1 MDIANN
7 SKASGLNFC
16 LGNWTAM
23 GTDILAAI
31 RHFGERG
38 QIVYGHA
45 QGVQGTVPK
54 FQECFLDEADCDFL
68 AVLQAFKEVG
78 FDSAPASGT
87 LSTHALRKRDWRAGI
102 CLRSW
107 VSAGTTEGSWILG
120 VGLTWNR
127 TYVGGASLPRLGGQM
142 QYRRFGKT
150 NWQVSEI
157 GLGGSWFYGRPE
169 FGLKPFSYGARIVE
183 RALELEINYFD
194 TAPLYGQG
202 RSEEV
207 LGAALKGVTEPYYLA
222 TKVGYYPEP
231 FDYTRDTVWRG
242 FEASLKRLQ
251 RDKVDLLQIHEAEQA
266 GWDGIFGAGRT
277 LETLLE
283 IQEQGLTQHIG
294 LTGSDLE
301 LMRDVLKESDVF
313 VSVITFL
320 KYDLLTQQAKEI
332 LVPTAAERDVA
343 VITASPLHAGLLGSK
358 RELWMQNSRFADL
371 YDKLEQVEVLLADQ
385 PEDITH
391 IALRYL
397 LSDSRVS
404 ILLSGVA
411 SIEELE
417 TSVSVADG
425 HYLPPELIAQ
435 IEAIK

>member
-1 MDIANN
+1 
-7 SKASGLNFC
+7 
-16 LGNWTAM
+16 
-23 GTDILAAI
+23 
-31 RHFGERG
+31 
-38 QIVYGHA
+38 
-45 QGVQGTVPK
+45 
-54 FQECFLDEADCDFL
+54 
-68 AVLQAFKEVG
+68 
-78 FDSAPASGT
+78 
-87 LSTHALRKRDWRAGI
+87 
-102 CLRSW
+102 
-107 VSAGTTEGSWILG
+107 
-120 VGLTWNR
+120 
-127 TYVGGASLPRLGGQM
+127 M

-150 NWQVSEI
+150 DWQVSEV

-183 RALELEINYFD
+183 RALELGINYFD

-266 GWDGIFGAGRT
+266 GWEGIFGAGRT

-283 IQEQGLTQHIG
+283 IQEQGLIKYIG
-294 LTGSDLE
+294 LTGSDLG

-313 VSVITFL
+313 VSAITFC
-320 KYDLLTQQAKEI
+320 KYDLLTQEAQEI

-358 RELWMQNSRFADL
+358 RELWMENGRFADL
-371 YDKLEQVEVLLADQ
+371 YDKLDQVEALLADL

-391 IALRYL
+391 TALRYL
-397 LSDSRVS
+397 LSDPRVS

-435 IEAIK
+435 IEAIE

>member
-1 MDIANN
+1 
-7 SKASGLNFC
+7 
-16 LGNWTAM
+16 
-23 GTDILAAI
+23 
-31 RHFGERG
+31 
-38 QIVYGHA
+38 
-45 QGVQGTVPK
+45 
-54 FQECFLDEADCDFL
+54 
-68 AVLQAFKEVG
+68 
-78 FDSAPASGT
+78 
-87 LSTHALRKRDWRAGI
+87 
-102 CLRSW
+102 
-107 VSAGTTEGSWILG
+107 
-120 VGLTWNR
+120 
-127 TYVGGASLPRLGGQM
+127 M

-150 NWQVSEI
+150 DWQVSEI

-183 RALELEINYFD
+183 RALELGINYSD

-266 GWDGIFGAGRT
+266 GWDGIFGTGRT

-283 IQEQGLTQHIG
+283 IQEQGLTKYIG
-294 LTGSDLE
+294 LTGSDLA
-301 LMRDVLKESDVF
+301 LMRDVLKESEVF

-332 LVPTAAERDVA
+332 LVPTAAEHDVA

-358 RELWMQNSRFADL
+358 RELWTQSGRFADL
-371 YDKLEQVEVLLADQ
+371 HDKLEQVETLLADQ

-397 LSDSRVS
+397 LSDPHVS

-425 HYLPPELIAQ
+425 HHLPPELIAQ
-435 IEAIK
+435 IEGIE

>member
-1 MDIANN
+1 
-7 SKASGLNFC
+7 
-16 LGNWTAM
+16 
-23 GTDILAAI
+23 
-31 RHFGERG
+31 
-38 QIVYGHA
+38 
-45 QGVQGTVPK
+45 
-54 FQECFLDEADCDFL
+54 
-68 AVLQAFKEVG
+68 
-78 FDSAPASGT
+78 
-87 LSTHALRKRDWRAGI
+87 
-102 CLRSW
+102 
-107 VSAGTTEGSWILG
+107 
-120 VGLTWNR
+120 
-127 TYVGGASLPRLGGQM
+127 M

-150 NWQVSEI
+150 DWQVSEI

-169 FGLKPFSYGARIVE
+169 FGLKPFSYGARLVE
-183 RALELEINYFD
+183 RALELGINYFD

-266 GWDGIFGAGRT
+266 GWDGIFGTGRT

-283 IQEQGLTQHIG
+283 IQEQGLIQYIG
-294 LTGSDLE
+294 LTGSDLA
-301 LMRDVLKESDVF
+301 LMRDVLKASDVF

-320 KYDLLTQQAKEI
+320 KYDLLTQAAKKI

-358 RELWMQNSRFADL
+358 RELWMQSGRFADL
-371 YDKLEQVEVLLADQ
+371 HDKLEQIEVLLADQ
-385 PEDITH
+385 PEDLTH

-397 LSDSRVS
+397 LSDPDVS

-417 TSVSVADG
+417 TSVSIADG
-425 HYLPPELIAQ
+425 HHLPPELIAQ
-435 IEAIK
+435 IEGIE

>member
-1 MDIANN
+1 M
-7 SKASGLNFC
+7 
-16 LGNWTAM
+16 
-23 GTDILAAI
+23 
-31 RHFGERG
+31 R
-38 QIVYGHA
+38 
-45 QGVQGTVPK
+45 
-54 FQECFLDEADCDFL
+54 
-68 AVLQAFKEVG
+68 
-78 FDSAPASGT
+78 
-87 LSTHALRKRDWRAGI
+87 
-102 CLRSW
+102 
-107 VSAGTTEGSWILG
+107 
-120 VGLTWNR
+120 
-127 TYVGGASLPRLGGQM
+127 
-142 QYRRFGKT
+142 YRRFGKT
-150 NWQVSEI
+150 DWQVSEI

-183 RALELEINYFD
+183 RALELGINYFD

-266 GWDGIFGAGRT
+266 GWDGIFGARRT

-294 LTGSDLE
+294 LTGSDLS
-301 LMRDVLKESDVF
+301 LMRDVLKASEVF
-313 VSVITFL
+313 VSVITFC
-320 KYDLLTQQAKEI
+320 KYDLLTQEAKEI
-332 LVPTAAERDVA
+332 LVPTASARDVA

-358 RELWMQNSRFADL
+358 RELWMENRRFADL
-371 YDKLEQVEVLLADQ
+371 YDRLEQVELLLADC
-385 PEDITH
+385 PEDITRM
-391 IALRYL
+391 ALRYL
-397 LSDSRVS
+397 LSDPRVS

-425 HYLPPELIAQ
+425 GYLPSELIAQ
-435 IEAIK
+435 IEAIE

>member
-1 MDIANN
+1 
-7 SKASGLNFC
+7 
-16 LGNWTAM
+16 
-23 GTDILAAI
+23 
-31 RHFGERG
+31 
-38 QIVYGHA
+38 
-45 QGVQGTVPK
+45 
-54 FQECFLDEADCDFL
+54 
-68 AVLQAFKEVG
+68 
-78 FDSAPASGT
+78 
-87 LSTHALRKRDWRAGI
+87 
-102 CLRSW
+102 
-107 VSAGTTEGSWILG
+107 
-120 VGLTWNR
+120 
-127 TYVGGASLPRLGGQM
+127 M

-150 NWQVSEI
+150 DWQVSEV

-183 RALELEINYFD
+183 RALELGINYFD

-207 LGAALKGVTEPYYLA
+207 LGAALKGVIEPYYLA

-266 GWDGIFGAGRT
+266 GREGIFGKGRT

-283 IQEQGLTQHIG
+283 IREQGLTQHIG

-301 LMRDVLKESDVF
+301 LMRDVLKESDAF
-313 VSVITFL
+313 VSVITFC
-320 KYDLLTQQAKEI
+320 KYDLLTQEAKEI

-358 RELWMQNSRFADL
+358 RELWTQNGRFANL
-371 YDKLEQVEVLLADQ
+371 YDKLERVETLLADQ
-385 PEDITH
+385 PEGITP

-397 LSDSRVS
+397 LSDPRVS

-411 SIEELE
+411 SIEELQ

-425 HYLPPELIAQ
+425 RYLPPELIAQ
-435 IEAIK
+435 IEEI

>member
-1 MDIANN
+1 
-7 SKASGLNFC
+7 
-16 LGNWTAM
+16 
-23 GTDILAAI
+23 
-31 RHFGERG
+31 
-38 QIVYGHA
+38 
-45 QGVQGTVPK
+45 
-54 FQECFLDEADCDFL
+54 
-68 AVLQAFKEVG
+68 
-78 FDSAPASGT
+78 
-87 LSTHALRKRDWRAGI
+87 
-102 CLRSW
+102 
-107 VSAGTTEGSWILG
+107 
-120 VGLTWNR
+120 
-127 TYVGGASLPRLGGQM
+127 M

-150 NWQVSEI
+150 DWQVSEI

-169 FGLKPFSYGARIVE
+169 FGLKPFSYGAQIVE
-183 RALELEINYFD
+183 RALELGINYFD

-202 RSEEV
+202 RSEDV
-207 LGAALKGVTEPYYLA
+207 LGAALKGVTELYYLA

-266 GWDGIFGAGRT
+266 GREGIFGTGRT

-283 IQEQGLTQHIG
+283 IREQGLTQHIG
-294 LTGSDLE
+294 LTGSDLP
-301 LMRDVLKESDVF
+301 LMRDVLKESDAF
-313 VSVITFL
+313 VSVITFC
-320 KYDLLTQQAKEI
+320 KYDLLTQEAKEI

-358 RELWMQNSRFADL
+358 RELWIQNGRFADL
-371 YDKLEQVEVLLADQ
+371 YDKLEQVETLLADQ
-385 PEDITH
+385 SEDITH

-397 LSDSRVS
+397 LSDPRVS

-425 HYLPPELIAQ
+425 RYLPSELLAE
-435 IEAIK
+435 IEAIE

>member
-1 MDIANN
+1 
-7 SKASGLNFC
+7 
-16 LGNWTAM
+16 
-23 GTDILAAI
+23 
-31 RHFGERG
+31 
-38 QIVYGHA
+38 
-45 QGVQGTVPK
+45 
-54 FQECFLDEADCDFL
+54 
-68 AVLQAFKEVG
+68 
-78 FDSAPASGT
+78 
-87 LSTHALRKRDWRAGI
+87 
-102 CLRSW
+102 
-107 VSAGTTEGSWILG
+107 
-120 VGLTWNR
+120 
-127 TYVGGASLPRLGGQM
+127 M

-150 NWQVSEI
+150 DWQVSEI

-183 RALELEINYFD
+183 RALELGINYFD

-266 GWDGIFGAGRT
+266 GWDGIFGADRT

-283 IQEQGLTQHIG
+283 IQEQGLTKYIG
-294 LTGSDLE
+294 LTGSDLA

-320 KYDLLTQQAKEI
+320 KYDLLTQEAKEI
-332 LVPTAAERDVA
+332 LVPTAVERDVA

-358 RELWMQNSRFADL
+358 RELWTQSGRFADL
-371 YDKLEQVEVLLADQ
+371 HDKLEQVETLLADQ

-397 LSDSRVS
+397 LSDPHVS

-417 TSVSVADG
+417 TSISVADG
-425 HYLPPELIAQ
+425 HHLPPELIAQ
-435 IEAIK
+435 IEEIE

>member
-1 MDIANN
+1 
-7 SKASGLNFC
+7 
-16 LGNWTAM
+16 
-23 GTDILAAI
+23 
-31 RHFGERG
+31 
-38 QIVYGHA
+38 
-45 QGVQGTVPK
+45 
-54 FQECFLDEADCDFL
+54 
-68 AVLQAFKEVG
+68 
-78 FDSAPASGT
+78 
-87 LSTHALRKRDWRAGI
+87 
-102 CLRSW
+102 
-107 VSAGTTEGSWILG
+107 
-120 VGLTWNR
+120 
-127 TYVGGASLPRLGGQM
+127 M

-150 NWQVSEI
+150 DWQVSEV

-183 RALELEINYFD
+183 RALELGINYFD

-266 GWDGIFGAGRT
+266 GWEGIFGAGRT

-283 IQEQGLTQHIG
+283 IQEQGLTKYIG
-294 LTGSDLE
+294 LTGSDLG
-301 LMRDVLKESDVF
+301 LMRDILKESDVF
-313 VSVITFL
+313 VSAITFC
-320 KYDLLTQQAKEI
+320 KYDLLTQEAQEI

-358 RELWMQNSRFADL
+358 RELWMENGRFADL
-371 YDKLEQVEVLLADQ
+371 YDKLDQVEALLADL
-385 PEDITH
+385 PENITH
-391 IALRYL
+391 TALRYL
-397 LSDSRVS
+397 LSDPRVS

-435 IEAIK
+435 IEAIE

>member
-1 MDIANN
+1 
-7 SKASGLNFC
+7 
-16 LGNWTAM
+16 
-23 GTDILAAI
+23 
-31 RHFGERG
+31 
-38 QIVYGHA
+38 
-45 QGVQGTVPK
+45 
-54 FQECFLDEADCDFL
+54 
-68 AVLQAFKEVG
+68 
-78 FDSAPASGT
+78 
-87 LSTHALRKRDWRAGI
+87 
-102 CLRSW
+102 
-107 VSAGTTEGSWILG
+107 
-120 VGLTWNR
+120 
-127 TYVGGASLPRLGGQM
+127 M

-150 NWQVSEI
+150 DWQVSEI

-183 RALELEINYFD
+183 RALELGINYFD

-207 LGAALKGVTEPYYLA
+207 LGTALKGVTEPYYLA

-231 FDYTRDTVWRG
+231 FDYMRDTVWRG

-251 RDKVDLLQIHEAEQA
+251 RDSVDLLQIHEAEQA
-266 GWDGIFGAGRT
+266 GWEGIFGAGRT

-283 IQEQGLTQHIG
+283 IQEQGLTKYIG
-294 LTGSDLE
+294 LTGSDLV
-301 LMRDVLKESDVF
+301 LMRDGLKASDVF

-332 LVPTAAERDVA
+332 LVPTAAEQDVA

-358 RELWMQNSRFADL
+358 RELWTQSGRFADL
-371 YDKLEQVEVLLADQ
+371 HNKLEQVEALLADQ
-385 PEDITH
+385 PDDITH

-425 HYLPPELIAQ
+425 HHLPPELIAQ
-435 IEAIK
+435 IETIE

>member
-1 MDIANN
+1 
-7 SKASGLNFC
+7 
-16 LGNWTAM
+16 
-23 GTDILAAI
+23 
-31 RHFGERG
+31 
-38 QIVYGHA
+38 
-45 QGVQGTVPK
+45 
-54 FQECFLDEADCDFL
+54 
-68 AVLQAFKEVG
+68 
-78 FDSAPASGT
+78 
-87 LSTHALRKRDWRAGI
+87 
-102 CLRSW
+102 
-107 VSAGTTEGSWILG
+107 
-120 VGLTWNR
+120 
-127 TYVGGASLPRLGGQM
+127 M

-150 NWQVSEI
+150 DWQVSEI

-183 RALELEINYFD
+183 RALELGINYFD

-266 GWDGIFGAGRT
+266 GWDGIFGTGRT

-283 IQEQGLTQHIG
+283 IQEQGLIQYIG
-294 LTGSDLE
+294 LTGSDLK
-301 LMRDVLKESDVF
+301 LMRDVLKASDVF

-320 KYDLLTQQAKEI
+320 KYDLLTQAAKKI

-358 RELWMQNSRFADL
+358 RELWTQSGRFADL
-371 YDKLEQVEVLLADQ
+371 HDKLEQVEALLTDQ
-385 PEDITH
+385 SEDITH

-397 LSDSRVS
+397 LSDPDVS

-425 HYLPPELIAQ
+425 HHLPPELIAQ
-435 IEAIK
+435 IEGIE